1 MKGRGF
7 RVKKI
12 GIDPGHGG
20 VDPGAAG
27 RYLKEKDVN
36 LAIALKLRDILAR
49 SGFQSVLSRDKDQEL
64 VPRNPQNSKSWSAQ
78 ELRARADK
86 FNRAGVDL
94 ALSIHINSHTNSMAN
109 YLASFVLKTGFQAE
123 KAARLLQKELLAATG
138 FPDGGIRSANFQIL
152 RETKMPAVLVEIG
165 FISHPPTEEWL
176 SLEENLQKA
185 AQALGKGIVAYFD
198 QPLTREIS
206 IILDGKRLNLD
217 PAPYLHEGRV
227 FVPIRPLGEALGLSV
242 HWDPEEETVH
252 LWSNRRA

>member
-1 MKGRGF
+1 M
-7 RVKKI
+7 KKI

-64 VPRNPQNSKSWSAQ
+64 VPRNPQNSNSWSAQ

-198 QPLTREIS
+198 QPLSREIF